1 MRTKAVSL
9 LQELTE
15 AHSVSGH
22 EDEVRAIFVDEL
34 EDSGEL
40 SADRNGSVFCE
51 TGDEGPRV
59 MVAGHMDE
67 VGFMVQNITPDGFIQ
82 FLPIGGWWEHN
93 VLSQRVEILTRGGEK
108 ILGVVA
114 SKPPHFLAPEQR
126 KSVMPIEQMFI
137 DLGAES
143 RRDVDV
149 NFGISLGDP
158 IAPVSAFTALAR
170 EDHFMAKAF
179 DNRVG
184 MAGTIQAG
192 QILSQSMHPNR
203 LVLCGTVQ
211 EEVGLRGA
219 KTAANFAKP
228 DVVIIL
234 EGPPA
239 DDTPGFSRMDCQ
251 GRLGGGVQIRM
262 YDLSAITNPRL
273 ARLAIETAEE
283 EGIPYQVTVRRS
295 GGTDAGSFHLS
306 NEGVPCVVLG
316 VPARYI
322 HSHNAIIDLNRAGVL
337 DALARCF
344 ITGPLK
350 GKGMKLVGHA
360 DPRGELEYNLG
371 LGQRR
376 AGSISGFLA
385 KKGVEQGKMATSSK
399 GEFEASGT
407 DEDSWARD
415 RRVEILLAE

>member
-137 DLGAES
+137 DVGAES

-322 HSHNAIIDLNRAGVL
+322 HSHNAIIDLNDYLHMLSLTIALVRKL
-337 DALARCF
+337 DEG
-344 ITGPLK
+344 TVEG
-350 GKGMKLVGHA
+350 LVKY
-360 DPRGELEYNLG
+360 L
-371 LGQRR
+371 
-376 AGSISGFLA
+376 
-385 KKGVEQGKMATSSK
+385 
-399 GEFEASGT
+399 
-407 DEDSWARD
+407 
-415 RRVEILLAE
+415 